1 MIRIRQGA
9 IAADPPTTVTFVFAG
24 SAQAAVQV
32 GSNLTASVF
41 TGPAVNVSSTQNT
54 APTGAPFPVASP
66 LSGVIVSILVKH
78 GTSGADPGTY
88 GFRVLSGSP
97 TTFST
102 NGPPAELPDFT
113 WPANETA
120 GIRGFT
126 PSLGGVNKG
135 IPIAAGQRLGVVR
148 STGTSGQGAQ
158 FWSNS
163 SSGGALGS
171 SFGIHNSG
179 SQSYLSMS
187 DFEQLIQYNVEP
199 DADHDGFGDETQ
211 DKCQPPT
218 PPPTAPALPR
228 WPRRRRRSARKRR
241 RATTRRRSPRRSAR
255 STSSTARTGDIARRR
270 QGSHRAAPVS
280 MTG

>member
-1 MIRIRQGA
+1 MLRIRQGA
-9 IAADPPTTVTFVFAG
+9 IAVVAAATIAVVFAG

-41 TGPAVNVSSTQNT
+41 TGPGPGVSSTQNT
-54 APTGAPFPVASP
+54 APTGASLPVASP

-102 NGPPAELPDFT
+102 NGPPAELPDFP

-148 STGTSGQGAQ
+148 STGTAGQGAM
-158 FWSNS
+158 FWSNTS
-163 SSGGALGS
+163 TGGALGAGI
-171 SFGIHNSG
+171 GIHNSG
-179 SQSYLSMS
+179 SQTYSSMS
-187 DFEQLIQYNVEP
+187 DFEQLIQYSVEP
-199 DADHDGFGDETQ
+199 DADHDGYGDETQ
-211 DKCQPPT
+211 DNCPSNAAAHGAC
-218 PPPTAPALPR
+218 PPPTVSPATGKKKKCKKHKKGHH
-228 WPRRRRRSARKRR
+228 SAEVAKKKCKK
-241 RATTRRRSPRRSAR
+241 
-255 STSSTARTGDIARRR
+255 
-270 QGSHRAAPVS
+270 HK
-280 MTG
+280 

>member
-1 MIRIRQGA
+1 MLRIRHCA
-9 IAADPPTTVTFVFAG
+9 IAAVAATAVTVVFAG

-54 APTGAPFPVASP
+54 APTGASFPVASP

-102 NGPPAELPDFT
+102 NGPPAELPDFA

-148 STGTSGQGAQ
+148 STGTAGQGAM
-158 FWSNS
+158 FWSNNS
-163 SSGGALGS
+163 PGGALGAGA
-171 SFGIHNSG
+171 GIHNSG
-179 SQSYLSMS
+179 SQSYLSMA
-187 DFEQLIQYNVEP
+187 DFEQLIQYSVEP
-199 DADHDGFGDETQ
+199 DADHDGYGDETQ
-211 DKCQPPT
+211 DKCPSSAAAHGACPAPT
-218 PPPTAPALPR
+218 VKKKKCKKR
-228 WPRRRRRSARKRR
+228 KKGHHSAEVAKKKCKKRK
-241 RATTRRRSPRRSAR
+241 
-255 STSSTARTGDIARRR
+255 
-270 QGSHRAAPVS
+270 
-280 MTG
+280 

>member
-1 MIRIRQGA
+1 CACSSNGSGYRVGVSVQRWEREMIRIRQGA
-9 IAADPPTTVTFVFAG
+9 IAAIAATTVTFVFAG

-148 STGTSGQGAQ
+148 STGTSGEGAQ

-163 SSGGALGS
+163 SSGGALGT

-187 DFEQLIQYNVEP
+187 DFEQLIQYSVEP

-211 DKCQPPT
+211 DKCTTNPT
-218 PPPTAPALPR
+218 THGTCPSPVAKKKKCKKKKKGHH
-228 WPRRRRRSARKRR
+228 SAE
-241 RATTRRRSPRRSAR
+241 
-255 STSSTARTGDIARRR
+255 IAKKKCKK
-270 QGSHRAAPVS
+270 HK
-280 MTG
+280 